1 MMEIKSLKSMRKQL
15 TKEQNDVSKH
25 IEAQSLWQNQSLLE
39 KMEIKRQL
47 EKLLKNIIFFSSFS
61 EERKISAISAPNPW
75 YRDRDRRI
83 NRSNARTKSCNNHQ
97 QGSRARL
104 GPIDSSL
111 PVSFRIQINC
121 QNTNKTF
128 KWTQRAA
135 I

>member
-1 MMEIKSLKSMRKQL
+1 MRKQL

-39 KMEIKRQL
+39 NMKIKRQL
-47 EKLLKNIIFFSSFS
+47 GKLLKNESFYLFCKDC
-61 EERKISAISAPNPW
+61 KISAISSPNPQ
-75 YRDRDRRI
+75 YR
-83 NRSNARTKSCNNHQ
+83 NRERSIKWSNARTKLCKNHQ

-104 GPIDSSL
+104 DPTVGGL

-121 QNTNKTF
+121 QDTNKIF
-128 KWTQRAA
+128 KWTLRTA